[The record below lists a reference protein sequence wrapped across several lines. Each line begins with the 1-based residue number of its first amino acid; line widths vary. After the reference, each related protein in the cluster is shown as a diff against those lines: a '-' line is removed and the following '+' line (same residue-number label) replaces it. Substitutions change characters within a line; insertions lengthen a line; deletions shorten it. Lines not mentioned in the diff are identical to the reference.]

1 MKRKFN
7 MVVVDYVKNLFSK
20 CVPVARSNSMY
31 MDARVLSQMA
41 LDTSYI
47 DVGDK
52 HKYWCCRVNYSDIP
66 VARYIMRSNGLN
78 VSQHYSL
85 SNNSWFLRVRDA
97 HVAKDPSRRVFIS
110 AVMDKELGILNEDR
124 YKSHFNIVRQRMK

>member
-1 MKRKFN
+1 MKKKFN

-41 LDTSYI
+41 LDASYI
-47 DVGDK
+47 DVNDK
-52 HKYWCCRVNYSDIP
+52 HKYWCCCVNYSDIP
-66 VARYIMRSNGLN
+66 VARYIIRSNGLK

-97 HVAKDPSRRVFIS
+97 HVAKEPSRRVFIS
-110 AVMDKELGILNEDR
+110 AVMDKEQGILNEDR
-124 YKSHFNIVRQRMK
+124 YKSHLNIVRQRMK

>member
-1 MKRKFN
+1 MKKKFD

-31 MDARVLSQMA
+31 MDARLLSQMA
-41 LDTSYI
+41 LDTAYV
-47 DVGDK
+47 DVDDK

-66 VARYIMRSNGLN
+66 VARYIIRSNGLK

-85 SNNSWFLRVRDA
+85 SNNSWFLRVSADC
-97 HVAKDPSRRVFIS
+97 VAKDPSRRVFIS
-110 AVMDKELGILNEDR
+110 AVMAKELGILNEDE
-124 YKSHFNIVRQRMK
+124 YKSHLGIVRQRMK